1 MIPGTITSEL
11 TPDKALQT
19 RISAED
25 RNLQAVQQADQIDD
39 YTLQKALLVAQEVAR
54 KAGRRLR
61 HKQPAVRV
69 VAKKALRD
77 ELLDADLE
85 AEKIILK
92 TLREQFPDHE
102 ILSEETPY
110 EKGSTPYRWVVD
122 PLDGSFNFQHGSPTF
137 AVSIGLLV
145 NNAMQLGVV
154 YLPFLNEMFTALRS
168 QGAYCNGKPISV
180 SSQSDLNKAI
190 VHFGDFA
197 KDGNSVNNNEQLTDM
212 ARLVQ
217 TVGRVRMIGTAA
229 TDLAYV
235 ACGRAEA
242 FVVHNALPWDLD
254 IGRLLVTEA
263 GGQVSFHTSS
273 TDNNLAICSNRH
285 IHRHLI
291 TAIFGEPQNHFD
303 LEPDYGY
310 SLSYSYD

>member
-1 MIPGTITSEL
+1 MTQGTMADEY
-11 TPDKALQT
+11 TPDKADQ
-19 RISAED
+19 SCAGAED
-25 RNLQAVQQADQIDD
+25 RDQQTWKTKNC
-39 YTLQKALLVAQEVAR
+39 TLEKAFEVAQEVAR
-54 KAGRRLR
+54 EAGQHLR
-61 HKQPAVRV
+61 NKQSGVKV

-85 AEKIILK
+85 AENIILK
-92 TLREQFPDHE
+92 TLREQFPDYE
-102 ILSEETPY
+102 ILSEETPF
-110 EKGSTPYRWVVD
+110 ERGDTPFRWVVD

-145 NNAMQLGVV
+145 ENTMQLAVV
-154 YLPFLNEMFTALRS
+154 YLPFMNEMFTAWQDR
-168 QGAYCNGKPISV
+168 GAYCNGKRISV
-180 SSQSDLNKAI
+180 SSQTDLNKAI

-197 KDGNSVNNNEQLTDM
+197 KDGNTRDNSERLTDI
-212 ARLVQ
+212 ARLADS
-217 TVGRVRMIGTAA
+217 VGRVRMIGTAA

-263 GGQVSFHTSS
+263 GGKVSFHTN
-273 TDNNLAICSNRH
+273 TTGKNLAICSNRH
-285 IHRHLI
+285 IHRQLI

-303 LEPDYGY
+303 LERDYGY
-310 SLSYSYD
+310 FCSSYSYD